1 MTKFTGILLVT
12 VIFMLTANTGTSYA
26 QEPAEQSLK
35 LRTELVTLDAQI
47 VQKKTGRAIGNL
59 VKDDFSLY
67 EDGVKQEITHFS
79 QDKLPL
85 SVLLLLDTSGS
96 VWDFMNDVRDKTV
109 AALNQL
115 KDSDEVAVM
124 GTASRTAIIQDFTKD
139 RSLIADKIAAIEKK
153 ALGQD
158 GILLHEALYQAAMHL
173 QKAANPASR
182 RVVIVVTDNISTQ
195 KIGQGHSEREALDE
209 LFEAGSVVCGLN
221 ISNINATILKFDPL
235 FYAVKGLLFRGDI
248 NTYAEKT
255 GGIVLKSKKDNVDT
269 NLTELI
275 GQLRTRYAIAYVS
288 SNTQR
293 DGKFR
298 KIKLSLSTD
307 VEKREGKLAVIA
319 RKGYYARKS
328 ESSAGDDKPGEKE
341 KPVKTP
347 LK

>member
-1 MTKFTGILLVT
+1 MF
-12 VIFMLTANTGTSYA
+12 AACTGTAFA
-26 QEPAEQSLK
+26 QEPTAEQSLK
-35 LRTELVTLDAQI
+35 LRADLVTVDAQI
-47 VQKKTGRAIGNL
+47 VQKKTGRPVGNL
-59 VKDDFSLY
+59 LKEDFSIY

-115 KDSDEVAVM
+115 KETDEVAVM
-124 GTASRTAIIQDFTKD
+124 GTASRTAVIQDFTKD
-139 RSLIADKIAAIEKK
+139 RALIADKIAAIEKK

-182 RVVIVVTDNISTQ
+182 RVVIVITDNISTQ
-195 KIGQGHSEREALDE
+195 KVGQGHSEREALDE

-221 ISNINATILKFDPL
+221 ISNINATVLKMDP
-235 FYAVKGLLFRGDI
+235 FYYAVKGLLFRGDI

-255 GGIVLKSKKDNVDT
+255 GGLVLKSKKDNVEA

-275 GQLRTRYAIAYVS
+275 GQLRTRYAIGYIS
-288 SNTQR
+288 SNTKT

-298 KIKLSLSTD
+298 KIKVSLSD
-307 VEKREGKLAVIA
+307 DAEKREGKLGIIA
-319 RKGYYARKS
+319 RKGYYAKS
-328 ESSAGDDKPGEKE
+328 DESAGSDKKSVDKE
-341 KPVKTP
+341 KLVKTP
-347 LK
+347 EK

>member
-1 MTKFTGILLVT
+1 MLFALIFILAASIGVCL
-12 VIFMLTANTGTSYA
+12 A
-26 QEPAEQSLK
+26 QEPTEQTLK
-35 LRTELVTLDAQI
+35 LSTELITLDAQI
-47 VQKKTGRAIGNL
+47 VQKKTGRPIGNL
-59 VKDDFSLY
+59 FKEDFSLY

-96 VWDFMNDVRDKTV
+96 VWDFMSDVRDRTV

-139 RSLIADKIAAIEKK
+139 RGLIADKIASIEKK

-158 GILLHEALYQAAMHL
+158 GILLHEALYQAAIHL

-221 ISNINATILKFDPL
+221 ISNINATVLKYDPL

-255 GGIVLKSKKDNVDT
+255 GGMILKSKKDNVDT

-275 GQLRTRYAIAYVS
+275 GQLRTRYAIGYVS
-288 SNTQR
+288 SNTKK

-298 KIKLSLSTD
+298 KIKLSLSSD
-307 VEKREGKLAVIA
+307 VEKREGKLAIIA
-319 RKGYYARKS
+319 RKGYYAAK
-328 ESSAGDDKPGEKE
+328 
-341 KPVKTP
+341 
-347 LK
+347 

>member
-1 MTKFTGILLVT
+1 MLFALIFILAASIGVCL
-12 VIFMLTANTGTSYA
+12 A
-26 QEPAEQSLK
+26 QEPAEQALK
-35 LRTELVTLDAQI
+35 LSTELITLDAQI
-47 VQKKTGRAIGNL
+47 VQKKTGRPIGNL
-59 VKDDFSLY
+59 FKEDFSLY

-96 VWDFMNDVRDKTV
+96 VWDFMTDVRDKTV

-115 KDSDEVAVM
+115 KDSDEIAVM

-139 RSLIADKIAAIEKK
+139 RGLIADKIARIEKK

-158 GILLHEALYQAAMHL
+158 GILLHEALYQAAIHL

-221 ISNINATILKFDPL
+221 ISNINATVLKYDPL

-255 GGIVLKSKKDNVDT
+255 GGIILKSKKNNVDT

-275 GQLRTRYAIAYVS
+275 GQLRTRYAIGYVS
-288 SNTQR
+288 SNTKK

-298 KIKLSLSTD
+298 KIKLSLSSD
-307 VEKREGKLAVIA
+307 VEKREGKLAIIA
-319 RKGYYARKS
+319 RKGYYAAK
-328 ESSAGDDKPGEKE
+328 
-341 KPVKTP
+341 
-347 LK
+347 

>member
-1 MTKFTGILLVT
+1 MTKLIRFILFSLIFTLALDSRISL
-12 VIFMLTANTGTSYA
+12 A
-26 QEPAEQSLK
+26 QEPAEQTLK
-35 LRTELVTLDAQI
+35 LSTELVTLDAQI
-47 VQKKTGRAIGNL
+47 LHKKTGRAIGNL
-59 VKDDFSLY
+59 LKEDFSLY

-96 VWDFMNDVRDKTV
+96 VWDFMNDVRDRTV

-139 RSLIADKIAAIEKK
+139 RELIADKIAAIEKK
-153 ALGQD
+153 ALGSD

-182 RVVIVVTDNISTQ
+182 RVVIVITDNISTQ

-221 ISNINATILKFDPL
+221 ISNINATVLKYDPL

-255 GGIVLKSKKDNVDT
+255 GGIILKSKKDNVET
-269 NLTELI
+269 RLTELI
-275 GQLRTRYAIAYVS
+275 AHLRTRYAIGYVS
-288 SNTQR
+288 SSTKK

-298 KIKLSLSTD
+298 KIKLSLSSD
-307 VEKREGKLAVIA
+307 VEKREGKLDIIS
-319 RKGYYARKS
+319 RKGYYAAK
-328 ESSAGDDKPGEKE
+328 
-341 KPVKTP
+341 
-347 LK
+347 